1 MEIWLQYAI
10 TLHISKQLSVMITKE
25 LFKRLVS
32 CFSRYHNFLSVS
44 NCAAQY
50 RQVDGTKRGPQLKTF
65 ASFLQYVGITK
76 CEIKEQK
83 QEANYITYP
92 QKTLYNSSN
101 RLKRAYDLSAPG
113 VDFGNHSWSHSGA
126 LLNTAFWHISCF
138 LKSRHW
144 CFTTLARKHV
154 CLTALW
160 IRQTSTVNNLS
171 TTRTAIQK
179 ESKWPWIPHL
189 TFTFSYA
196 ARKKIANASNL
207 NWDQSNCVFSE
218 WQMGKWT

>member
-1 MEIWLQYAI
+1 MYSGSLRAASLQPTGWSITLQPPQCHKPAHRLWHMLAATIRSPTEMEIWLQYAI
-10 TLHISKQLSVMITKE
+10 TLHISEQLSVMITKE

-101 RLKRAYDLSAPG
+101 RLKRAYDQSAPG

-126 LLNTAFWHISCF
+126 LSNAAFWHISCF
-138 LKSRHW
+138 LKSRRW

-154 CLTALW
+154 CLTAL
-160 IRQTSTVNNLS
+160 
-171 TTRTAIQK
+171 
-179 ESKWPWIPHL
+179 
-189 TFTFSYA
+189 
-196 ARKKIANASNL
+196 
-207 NWDQSNCVFSE
+207 
-218 WQMGKWT
+218 